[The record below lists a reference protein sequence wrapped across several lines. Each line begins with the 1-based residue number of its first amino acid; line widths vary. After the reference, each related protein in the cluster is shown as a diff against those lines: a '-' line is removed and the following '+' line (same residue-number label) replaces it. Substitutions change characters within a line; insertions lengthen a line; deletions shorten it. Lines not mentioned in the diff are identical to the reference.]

1 VADPLTGLQSA
12 LAVTDSLASGGGAVV
27 DVAMAGVA
35 ASYAEL
41 AQASSESS
49 CPAAVPVAPT
59 VSGAAARLG
68 EHNAHVERLVD
79 ERRLAS
85 C

>member
-1 VADPLTGLQSA
+1 LTGLESA
-12 LAVTDSLASGGGAVV
+12 LAVTDALARGGGVVV

-35 ASYAEL
+35 ACYAEL
-41 AQASSESS
+41 SQAPSESS
-49 CPAAVPVAPT
+49 CPAMSPTIPT
-59 VSGAAARLG
+59 VTDVAARLG
-68 EHNAHVERLVD
+68 EHNAYVERLVD